1 MRTSTGWERP
11 RAVTVAAAAWLLI
24 ASSMLAWADGWEE
37 TQAKLADRGITPA
50 LVYGGAA
57 FANLDGGLRRGSTY
71 LGNLDLQLTLDGQR
85 LADWPGATVYL
96 DALSI
101 HGGRPSQ
108 FVGDAQG
115 VSSIE
120 APAAFK
126 LEEAW
131 LQQNLFANQFSVL
144 AGRYDLNSEFYRLH
158 SAGLFL
164 NSSFGVGPEFSQS
177 GREGPSIFPF
187 TSLGARFA
195 LKPERGIVLRAAV
208 LDGVPFERPDG
219 THAAFQ
225 RGDGLLFVSEAAF
238 LERPAPEDRPLSRRF
253 RIGRSAMLPPYD
265 AKLALGGW
273 YYTATF
279 DDLSGVDA
287 NGRPVQHRGSGGFYL
302 LADGVLF
309 RDLGRPGR
317 RLAAFT
323 ELGFGDPRVN
333 RFGSYAGAGLVAS
346 GLVSSRQSDELGLA
360 VAIARNGAHF
370 IALQEQQGA
379 PVRNSE
385 ATIELTYS
393 MQFAKW
399 LAVQPDL
406 QYVIDPN
413 TDPSLRNALAFQ
425 LRFEATF

>member
-1 MRTSTGWERP
+1 MP
-11 RAVTVAAAAWLLI
+11 
-24 ASSMLAWADGWEE
+24 AWAEGWEE

-50 LVYGGAA
+50 LVYDGDA
-57 FANLDGGLRRGSTY
+57 FANLAGGLRRGSTY
-71 LGNLDLQLTLDGQR
+71 LGNLHLQLTLDGQR

-101 HGGRPSQ
+101 NGGRPSQ
-108 FVGDAQG
+108 LAGDAQG
-115 VSSIE
+115 VSNIK
-120 APAAFK
+120 APAALK

-131 LQQNLFANQFSVL
+131 LQQNFFANQFSVL
-144 AGRYDLNSEFYRLH
+144 AGLYDLNSEFYRLQ

-208 LDGVPFERPDG
+208 LDGVPLERPDG
-219 THAAFQ
+219 HAAFQ
-225 RGDGLLFVSEAAF
+225 SGDGLLFVSEAAF
-238 LERPAPEDRPLSRRF
+238 LARPAPEDRPLSHRF
-253 RIGRSAMLPPYD
+253 RLGRFAMLPPYD
-265 AKLALGGW
+265 AKLAVGGW

-279 DDLSGVDA
+279 DDLSEVDA

-309 RDLGRPGR
+309 QDLDRPGR

-323 ELGFGDPRVN
+323 QLGFGDARVN
-333 RFGSYAGAGLVAS
+333 RFGSYIGAGLVAS

-360 VAIARNGAHF
+360 VAIARNGSHF

-379 PVRNSE
+379 PARSSE

-393 MQFAKW
+393 MQVAKW
-399 LAVQPDL
+399 LAVQPDF
-406 QYVIDPN
+406 QYVINPN

-425 LRFEATF
+425 LRFEVAF